1 MGNSHYLSRLVAEL
15 GVSVNRF
22 EKEIGAGQGTVS
34 KVINDKEGKKYLS
47 NTTIQKIVDRYPIVN
62 IDWVRSSGKRGD
74 MFMTTI
80 TNEPSVSYNT
90 KNHGQEINKLLR
102 DMALTTIELTGPAD
116 ALQRLRDQ
124 IKSLGKIADELEGE

>member
-1 MGNSHYLSRLVAEL
+1 MINGQKYKELIEELGLNVFSMENAIGVKRSRLSKAIERNSEIKLDIVEMTVAKFPR
-15 GVSVNRF
+15 VN
-22 EKEIGAGQGTVS
+22 KDWLMT
-34 KVINDKEGKKYLS
+34 GK
-47 NTTIQKIVDRYPIVN
+47 
-62 IDWVRSSGKRGD
+62 GE
-74 MFMTTI
+74 MFLPSI
-80 TNEPSVSYNT
+80 TSEPAVSYNT